1 MDYTFKKLKII
12 NKPTGGIVPS
22 PETSFLKYYS
32 DARKIAAQN
41 TLVRL
46 IYCAINDKY
55 IDPAEVTFTI
65 AEKDSGKT
73 FALGS
78 KAEALDYLYSR
89 QPDQDIVI
97 TMEEKGAKTIV
108 DDPSEF
114 WLWLKLSLEA
124 KLGDN
129 FDPDL
134 WHSAQYAMMESLSK
148 EALSVA
154 KRLDMKQ
161 QVASQSAAHANT
173 WDWVVDTHTPD
184 SDSVDTF
191 FYQIGSFAGSQHHP
205 LSKLR
210 RHMTN
215 GRAVDDEKQML
226 YFAEY
231 GNHFPLPVLA
241 VSKQCLNVYNHESA
255 PDYEQFFRESYPD
268 AHKAWE
274 ESLRFKGKDPKDFY
288 PAPLHPLNLRP
299 MKNKLD
305 KWVHSG
311 DILETDATI
320 EVYPNIST
328 RSVRPKDSDAG
339 HIKTT
344 MPEIQLTGYP
354 RSLPFFEASSA
365 PGITHL
371 AKEINKDNGGFEGT
385 LQIIAEPYGFY
396 FTPDKGNDD
405 AAENGIYLSG
415 LFRENPRKLVPA
427 DNYVMPLASLIS
439 NVGRD
444 EDGHSRSFLADIMK
458 SNSVGD
464 ADQAKDY
471 FRDYARTVLT
481 GQLGIFAKYGVSL
494 EAHQQNTYVAFSKKG
509 RLNTTIVQDI
519 VSNTYFYSPVLKY
532 NKKYNK
538 LSDEREEQL
547 MFEPKDMQEPMQQ
560 FIHTTLKSHLIPVVA
575 IISREYGIDK
585 HELMTILKK
594 EIERTLECAKKEQEP
609 HLVPAAKE
617 AFGDHLK
624 NIGKALL
631 QDPTLDKAMLTMLL
645 TRTYARVGVEHEN
658 AFAAA
663 L

>member
-1 MDYTFKKLKII
+1 
-12 NKPTGGIVPS
+12 VSS

-41 TLVRL
+41 ALVRL
-46 IYCAINDKY
+46 IYCSINDKY
-55 IDPAEVTFTI
+55 IDPAEVKFTI
-65 AEKDSGKT
+65 SEKESGKT

-97 TMEEKGAKTIV
+97 TMEEKGIISV
-108 DDPSEF
+108 IEDPSEF
-114 WLWLKLSLEA
+114 WLWLKPKLEQ
-124 KLGDN
+124 KLGDD
-129 FDPDL
+129 FDSDL
-134 WHSAQYAMMESLSK
+134 WKSAQFSMLESLSK

-154 KRLDMKQ
+154 KRMEMKEQ
-161 QVASQSAAHANT
+161 LAAQGAGHANT
-173 WDWVVDTHTPD
+173 WDWLVDAYPPE
-184 SDSVDTF
+184 SDVVDTF

-241 VSKQCLNVYNHESA
+241 VSKQYMNVYNHESS

-274 ESLRFKGKDPKDFY
+274 ESLRSQGKDPKDFY
-288 PAPLHPLNLRP
+288 PTPLHPLNLRA
-299 MKNKLD
+299 MKNKLSR
-305 KWVHSG
+305 WVDSG

-320 EVYPNIST
+320 EVFPNIST
-328 RSVRPKDSDAG
+328 RTVRPKDSAAG

-371 AKEINKDNGGFEGT
+371 AKEINSDNGGFENT

-396 FTPDKGNDD
+396 FTPDKANDSAFD
-405 AAENGIYLSG
+405 NGIYLSG

-439 NVGRD
+439 NIGRD
-444 EDGHSRSFLADIMK
+444 AEGHSRSLLADIMQ
-458 SNSVGD
+458 SNGVTDGQ
-464 ADQAKDY
+464 QAKDY

-481 GQLGIFAKYGVSL
+481 GQLGIFARYGVSL
-494 EAHQQNTYVAFSKKG
+494 EAHQQNTYAAFSKKG

-532 NKKYNK
+532 NKKYNT

-547 MFEPKDMQEPMQQ
+547 MFEPKDMAEPMQQ

-575 IISREYGIDK
+575 IISREYGVDK
-585 HELMTILKK
+585 HELMSILKQ
-594 EIERTLECAKKEQEP
+594 EIKRTLEVARKEQEDR
-609 HLVPAAKE
+609 LVPAAKD
-617 AFGDHLK
+617 AFSDHLA
-624 NIGKALL
+624 NIDKALL
-631 QDPTLDKAMLTMLL
+631 HDPTLDKAMLTMLL

-658 AFAAA
+658 AFATA

>member
-1 MDYTFKKLKII
+1 M
-12 NKPTGGIVPS
+12 PS
-22 PETSFLKYYS
+22 TETSFLKYYS

-41 TLVRL
+41 TIVRL

-55 IDPAEVTFTI
+55 IDPAQVKFTI

-97 TMEEKGAKTIV
+97 TMEEKGTQTIV
-108 DDPSEF
+108 EDPSEF
-114 WLWLKLSLEA
+114 WLWLKPHMERKLS
-124 KLGDN
+124 DD

-134 WHSAQYAMMESLSK
+134 WHSAQYSMLESLRK

-154 KRLDMKQ
+154 KRMELKE
-161 QVASQSAAHANT
+161 QVAGQSAGHANT
-173 WDWVVDTHTPD
+173 WDWLVDVHTPD
-184 SDSVDTF
+184 SESVDTF

-215 GRAVDDEKQML
+215 GRAVDDEKQMM

-231 GNHFPLPVLA
+231 GNHFPLPLLA
-241 VSKQCLNVYNHESA
+241 VSKQCMNVYNHESS
-255 PDYEQFFRESYPD
+255 PDYEQYFRESYPE
-268 AHKAWE
+268 AYKSWS
-274 ESLRFKGKDPKDFY
+274 ESLAAKGKDPKDFY

-299 MKNKLD
+299 MKNKLA
-305 KWVHSG
+305 KWVASG
-311 DILETDATI
+311 DILETDASI

-328 RSVRPKDSDAG
+328 RTVRPKDSDAG

-354 RSLPFFEASSA
+354 RSLPLFEASSA

-371 AKEINKDNGGFEGT
+371 AKEINQDNGGFEGT

-396 FTPDKGNDD
+396 FTPNKANVNDGI
-405 AAENGIYLSG
+405 ENGIYLSG
-415 LFRENPRKLVPA
+415 LFRENPRKLVTA

-444 EDGHSRSFLADIMK
+444 KDGHSRSLLADIMQ
-458 SNSVGD
+458 SNGVTD
-464 ADQAKDY
+464 EQQAKDY
-471 FRDYARTVLT
+471 FRDYASTVLT
-481 GQLGIFAKYGVSL
+481 GQLGIFARYGVSL

-532 NKKYNK
+532 NKKYNT

-547 MFEPKDMQEPMQQ
+547 MFEPKDMAEPMQQ
-560 FIHTTLKSHLIPVVA
+560 FIHTTLKSHLIPVAA
-575 IISREYGIDK
+575 IISREYGVDK
-585 HELMTILKK
+585 KELMGILKD
-594 EIERTLECAKKEQEP
+594 EIERTLDVARKEQEP
-609 HLVPAAKE
+609 QLIPAAKE
-617 AFGDHLK
+617 AFSDHLK
-624 NIGKALL
+624 NIELALL
-631 QDPTLDKAMLTMLL
+631 HDPTLDKAMLTMLL